1 MKRSFLSG
9 SSIIIDDRY
18 FHQGGIIVYGSR
30 SRAIMHTRSM
40 GRNYWRENG
49 GQLEAANVRRWANR
63 KWWRAFSFPRHSLT
77 IARVYSKQW
86 NYSQI
91 MRSRRTI
98 IIIFFFYYPNSL
110 IRNVLIPF
118 PWNVAQ
124 SRLTSIFFLFFSF
137 FFFSLYVTFTRKS
150 CRVVWYCF
158 FGKEKKKSIHGVASL
173 INCGYLWMD
182 FYEFGHEKKGFV
194 KFCLFIS
201 SSVPVRNFYPWCNS
215 LNNCYLV
222 ILVMLVILSR
232 SIISLVSFNVL
243 WTCCIC
249 NLSKLLSNWNGISFF
264 VIQVWWLERD

>member
-18 FHQGGIIVYGSR
+18 FHRGGIIVYGSR

-63 KWWRAFSFPRHSLT
+63 KWWRAFSFPRHSPT

-98 IIIFFFYYPNSL
+98 IIIFFFLLSQF
-110 IRNVLIPF
+110 VD
-118 PWNVAQ
+118 
-124 SRLTSIFFLFFSF
+124 SKRLDSVSVKCGAVSFDVNFFSF
-137 FFFSLYVTFTRKS
+137 RFFLFFSLYVTFTRKS

-182 FYEFGHEKKGFV
+182 FYEFGHEKKEFV

-215 LNNCYLV
+215 LNNCYL
-222 ILVMLVILSR
+222 S
-232 SIISLVSFNVL
+232 S
-243 WTCCIC
+243 
-249 NLSKLLSNWNGISFF
+249 
-264 VIQVWWLERD
+264 WLCW

>member
-98 IIIFFFYYPNSL
+98 IIIIIFFFYYPNSL

-124 SRLTSIFFLFFSF
+124 SRLTSIFFFSFLSF
-137 FFFSLYVTFTRKS
+137 FFPLRYVHEEIVS
-150 CRVVWYCF
+150 CRLILF
-158 FGKEKKKSIHGVASL
+158 LREREKKK
-173 INCGYLWMD
+173 YPRR
-182 FYEFGHEKKGFV
+182 GFV
-194 KFCLFIS
+194 NKLRLFMDGFLRIWPREERICQILFI
-201 SSVPVRNFYPWCNS
+201 
-215 LNNCYLV
+215 YL
-222 ILVMLVILSR
+222 IFCSRTKFLSMM
-232 SIISLVSFNVL
+232 
-243 WTCCIC
+243 
-249 NLSKLLSNWNGISFF
+249 
-264 VIQVWWLERD
+264 